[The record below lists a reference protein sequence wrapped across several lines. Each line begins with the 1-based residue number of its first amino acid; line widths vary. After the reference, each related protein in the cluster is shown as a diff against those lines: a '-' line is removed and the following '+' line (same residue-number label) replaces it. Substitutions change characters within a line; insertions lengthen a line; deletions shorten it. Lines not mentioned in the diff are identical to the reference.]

1 MVGAVKQRGLDVNH
15 RIAGENAGLHGVFDT
30 RVDRGNVLAR
40 DAATGDL
47 VLKHVLFLGVGRKG
61 FKGDNDTRELTG
73 TTGLLLVRVLVLLD
87 LLADGLAVGNHR
99 VTHVGLDLELAT
111 HTVDDDVE
119 VELTHTTDDGLAGL
133 GVELDGERRVLF
145 RELLDGDAHL
155 LLVGLRL
162 GLDGDLDN
170 GGGEGHRLEDDRLVD
185 SGKRVTRGRVLQ
197 ADDRVD
203 VASVRHVDGV
213 LLVGVHLED
222 LADALLLALGRVEDL
237 GTGLDLTGVHAD
249 EGELAVEGVRGDLE
263 GQSGEG
269 FLLVGL
275 TNLGLFLGLRAG
287 EEAAN
292 VADVERGGQEV
303 HDGVEDGL
311 HAHVTQG
318 GTAVD
323 GERARV
329 DGQEANAFLDLL
341 ERQVAVL
348 QVGFGEFVGALSS
361 GFDERL
367 AVLLGLLLVLLRNGA
382 ALDDGAERVVALVVL
397 GRVGQGLHGQQVDV
411 ADEVV
416 LGAHRDLHDD
426 RGRVQAVADG
436 AHREV
441 EVGAHLVHLVDEA
454 DTRDVVLVGLTPH
467 GLGLGLNALLAV
479 EHGDSAVEDAQRALN
494 LNGEVNVTGGVN
506 NVDLVT
512 VPERGN
518 GGGRNRDAAFLFLFH
533 PVGRR
538 GAVVRLADLV
548 VDARVEQDAFRHGR
562 LAGIDVSHD
571 ANVADLVEIR
581 QHL

>member
-1 MVGAVKQRGLDVNH
+1 MR
-15 RIAGENAGLHGVFDT
+15 VF
-30 RVDRGNVLAR
+30 
-40 DAATGDL
+40 
-47 VLKHVLFLGVGRKG
+47 
-61 FKGDNDTRELTG
+61 
-73 TTGLLLVRVLVLLD
+73 VLLD
-87 LLADGLAVGNHR
+87 RLADGLTVGNHR

-145 RELLDGDAHL
+145 RQLLDGDAHL

-185 SGKRVTRGRVLQ
+185 RAQRVTGRGVLE
-197 ADDRVD
+197 ADHRVD
-203 VASVRHVDGV
+203 VASVCHVDGV

-237 GTGLDLTGVHAD
+237 GAGLDLTGVHAD
-249 EGELAVEGVRGDLE
+249 EGELAVEGVSGDLE
-263 GQSGEG
+263 RQSGER
-269 FLLVGL
+269 LVLVGL
-275 TNLGLFLGLRAG
+275 TNLGLFLGLRTG

-311 HAHVTQG
+311 HAHVAQS

-323 GERARV
+323 GERARG
-329 DGQEANAFLDLL
+329 DGQEADAFLDLL
-341 ERQVAVL
+341 DRELAVL
-348 QVGFGEFVGALSS
+348 QVGLGQLIGAL
-361 GFDERL
+361 GGGLNERL
-367 AVLLGLLLVLLRNGA
+367 AVLFSLFLVFGGNRA

-416 LGAHRDLHDD
+416 LGAHRELHDD
-426 RGRVQAVADG
+426 RGRVQAVANG
-436 AHREV
+436 TNREV

-506 NVDLVT
+506 DVDLVT

-538 GAVVRLADLV
+538 GAIVRLADLV
-548 VDARVEQDAFRHGR
+548 VDARVEQDSFGHGR

>member
-1 MVGAVKQRGLDVNH
+1 MR
-15 RIAGENAGLHGVFDT
+15 VF
-30 RVDRGNVLAR
+30 
-40 DAATGDL
+40 
-47 VLKHVLFLGVGRKG
+47 
-61 FKGDNDTRELTG
+61 
-73 TTGLLLVRVLVLLD
+73 VLLD

-99 VTHVGLDLELAT
+99 VTHVGLDLEFAA

-119 VELTHTTDDGLAGL
+119 VQFAHTTDDGLTSL
-133 GVELDGERRVLF
+133 GVKFDGERRILF
-145 RELLDGDAHL
+145 RELLDGDTHL

-170 GGGEGHRLEDDRLVD
+170 GSGEGHRLEDDRLVNC
-185 SGKRVTRGRVLQ
+185 GKRVARGRVLQ

-213 LLVGVHLED
+213 LLVGMHLED
-222 LADALLLALGRVEDL
+222 LTDAFLLALGRVEDL
-237 GTGLDLTGVHAD
+237 RAGLDLTGVHAD

-263 GQSGEG
+263 GQSSER
-269 FLLVGL
+269 LVLVGL
-275 TNLGLFLGLRAG
+275 TGLGLFFGLRPG

-348 QVGFGEFVGALSS
+348 QVGFGEFVGTLSS

-382 ALDDGAERVVALVVL
+382 SHDEGAERVVALVVL
-397 GRVGQGLHGQQVDV
+397 GRVGQGLHGQQVNV
-411 ADEVV
+411 ADEIA
-416 LGAHRDLHDD
+416 LGAHGQLHDD
-426 RGRVQAVADG
+426 RGRVEAFLDG
-436 AHREV
+436 ANREV
-441 EVGAHLVHLVDEA
+441 EIGAHLIHLVDEA
-454 DTRDVVLVGLTPH
+454 DTRDVVLIGLAPH
-467 GLGLGLNALLAV
+467 GLGLGLHALLAV
-479 EHGDSAVEDAQRALN
+479 EHSDSAVEDAQRALN
-494 LNGEVNVTGGVN
+494 LNGEVNVTGGVDD
-506 NVDLVT
+506 VDLVT
-512 VPERGN
+512 VPERGH

-548 VDARVEQDAFRHGR
+548 VDARVEQDAFGHGR

>member
-1 MVGAVKQRGLDVNH
+1 M
-15 RIAGENAGLHGVFDT
+15 
-30 RVDRGNVLAR
+30 
-40 DAATGDL
+40 
-47 VLKHVLFLGVGRKG
+47 
-61 FKGDNDTRELTG
+61 
-73 TTGLLLVRVLVLLD
+73 RVLVLLD
-87 LLADGLAVGNHR
+87 LLADGLTVGNHR
-99 VTHVGLDLELAT
+99 VTHVGLDLEFAT

-119 VELTHTTDDGLAGL
+119 VQLAHTTNDGLAGL
-133 GVELDGERRVLF
+133 GIKLDGERRVLF
-145 RELLDGDAHL
+145 RELLDGNAHL
-155 LLVGLRL
+155 LLVSLRL
-162 GLDGDLDN
+162 RLDGDLDN

-222 LADALLLALGRVEDL
+222 LADALLLTLGRVEDL
-237 GTGLDLTGVHAD
+237 GTGLNLAGIHAD

-263 GQSGEG
+263 GESGEG

-292 VADVERGGQEV
+292 VADVERRGQEV
-303 HDGVEDGL
+303 HDGVKDGL
-311 HAHVTQG
+311 HAHVAQS
-318 GTAVD
+318 GTAVH
-323 GERARV
+323 GEGARG
-329 DGQEANAFLDLL
+329 DGQEADAFLDLL
-341 ERQVAVL
+341 ERQVTVL
-348 QVGFGEFVGALSS
+348 QVRLGQLVGALS
-361 GFDERL
+361 GGLDEGL
-367 AVLLGLLLVLLRNGA
+367 TVLLGLLLVLLRDGA
-382 ALDDGAERVVALVVL
+382 AHNEGAERVVALVVL
-397 GRVGQGLHGQQVDV
+397 GRVGQRLHGQQVDV
-411 ADEVV
+411 ANEVV
-416 LGAHRDLHDD
+416 LGTHRELHDD
-426 RGRVQAVADG
+426 RGRVETILNRAN
-436 AHREV
+436 REV
-441 EVGAHLVHLVDEA
+441 EVGTHLIHLVDEA
-454 DTRDVVLVGLTPH
+454 DTGDVVLVGLTPH
-467 GLGLGLNALLAV
+467 GLGLGLDALLAV

-512 VPERGN
+512 VPERGD

-538 GAVVRLADLV
+538 GTVVRLADLV